1 LDTCK
6 VEPAVHQF
14 ELHPLLYQKSQ
25 QEIIELCKQRNIRV
39 EAYSSLGEGKLVNG
53 KIKIP
58 LISQIANKYNV
69 SDAQV
74 LLRWGYQH
82 DAIVLPK
89 SITPERIV
97 INSKIFHFELSKEDM
112 DSLDALSETT
122 EKRFCWNPTKIF

>member
-1 LDTCK
+1 LDTCGVK
-6 VEPAVHQF
+6 PAVHQF

-58 LISQIANKYNV
+58 LISQIANKYDV

-97 INSKIFHFELSKEDM
+97 TNSKIFHFELSKEVI
-112 DSLDALSETT
+112 ARN
-122 EKRFCWNPTKIF
+122 KFIF